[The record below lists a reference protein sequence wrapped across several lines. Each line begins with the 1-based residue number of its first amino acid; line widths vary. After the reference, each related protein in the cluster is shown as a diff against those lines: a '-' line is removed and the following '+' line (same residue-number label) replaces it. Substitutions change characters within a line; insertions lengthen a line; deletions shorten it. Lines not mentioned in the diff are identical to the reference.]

1 MAEPLTII
9 SEGIDNI
16 PPLPAQLERIGVQ
29 SLLNEYEVSS
39 TPQWVRCNSSRI
51 TRRSISSSGTRS
63 HSM

>member
-39 TPQWVRCNSSRI
+39 TPQ
-51 TRRSISSSGTRS
+51 
-63 HSM
+63 